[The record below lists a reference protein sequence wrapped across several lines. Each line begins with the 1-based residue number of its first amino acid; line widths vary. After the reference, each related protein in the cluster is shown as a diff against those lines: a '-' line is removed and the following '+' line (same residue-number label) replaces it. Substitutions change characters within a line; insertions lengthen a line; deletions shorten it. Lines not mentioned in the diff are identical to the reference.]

1 MKPKIKIIVDLLM
14 TVLLLLLMAY
24 QITGQEIHE
33 WFGTAML
40 VLFIIH
46 HFLNLRWYG
55 NLGKGRYRL
64 LRIVQTVIN
73 FGLLLV
79 MFCLGFS
86 GIVMSRH
93 MFAAFPINGPMATAR
108 TMHLAASYW
117 GFVLMS
123 IHIGLHWSMILGML
137 RKLLNGKEKPG
148 IVEWVLRGAAA
159 LFAGYGLYLF
169 LQKNILSYMFL
180 KAQFVFFDFE
190 QGAASVLME
199 YLAMMGFWI
208 FISCYAAC
216 AMNEQKK
223 DITARRKMALLLLI
237 AMLLCLTACEN
248 KEPASSSND
257 TLNNEPS
264 VSASLQTEEQIGE
277 PGAEHRV
284 LIAYFSWTENA
295 VQDDIDAMASP
306 SVKAPGNVA
315 RLAGWISEETGGD
328 LFSIRVTEPYPA
340 DWDGCLS
347 RANDEKTDGVHPALS
362 EMVEDISGY
371 DTIFLGFP
379 NWWYSCPMAIFSFI
393 EEHDL
398 SGKQIYLFCSHGT
411 GGLAGSVQDI
421 TAALPESAMISE
433 NVFHV
438 YQDDIDSSQ
447 ADLQNWMKELQH

>member
-1 MKPKIKIIVDLLM
+1 MKPKIKIKIIVDLLM

-24 QITGQEIHE
+24 QITGQELHE
-33 WFGTAML
+33 WFGMAML

-93 MFAAFPINGPMATAR
+93 VFAAFPINGHMATAR

-123 IHIGLHWSMILGML
+123 IHIGLHWSMLLGML

-169 LQKNILSYMFL
+169 FQKNILSYMFL

-199 YLAMMGFWI
+199 YLAMMGTWI
-208 FISCYAAC
+208 FISCCAAS
-216 AMNEQKK
+216 AMNERKK
-223 DITARRKMALLLLI
+223 DITVRKKMALLLPI
-237 AMLLCLTACEN
+237 AILLCLTACEN
-248 KEPASSSND
+248 KEPSSSSND

-264 VSASLQTEEQIGE
+264 VSPSLQTEEQNGE
-277 PGAEHRV
+277 METESETGAEHRV
-284 LIAYFSWTENA
+284 LIAYFSWAENA
-295 VQDDIDAMASP
+295 VQDDIDAMTSP
-306 SVKAPGNVA
+306 SVKVPGNVA
-315 RLAGWISEETGGD
+315 QLAGWISEETGGD

-347 RANDEKTDGVHPALS
+347 RANDEKTDGAHPALS
-362 EMVEDISGY
+362 ETVEDISGY

-379 NWWYSCPMAIFSFI
+379 K
-393 EEHDL
+393 L
-398 SGKQIYLFCSHGT
+398 
-411 GGLAGSVQDI
+411 V
-421 TAALPESAMISE
+421 
-433 NVFHV
+433 HV
-438 YQDDIDSSQ
+438 I
-447 ADLQNWMKELQH
+447 